1 MNWED
6 PIVADVRR
14 TREELSAKFDF
25 DLPAIFADLRARQ
38 SSAGDRLVKPKCDR
52 AAEQIAGERGDPV
65 AATEANIE
73 RVRFGNRPSPP
84 CRRHTPIAPT

>member
-25 DLPAIFADLRARQ
+25 DLSAIFADIRARQ
-38 SSAGDRLVKPKCDR
+38 SRAEGRLVKPKR
-52 AAEQIAGERGDPV
+52 NREAEQSDAPERPIRPV
-65 AATEANIE
+65 SD
-73 RVRFGNRPSPP
+73 G
-84 CRRHTPIAPT
+84 